1 MTPVAELMLIATI
14 AGFAAG
20 CIILPVVA
28 VCWVFK

>member
-14 AGFAAG
+14 AGFA
-20 CIILPVVA
+20 CSIILPVVA

>member
-20 CIILPVVA
+20 CIILVA
-28 VCWVFK
+28 AMMMGY